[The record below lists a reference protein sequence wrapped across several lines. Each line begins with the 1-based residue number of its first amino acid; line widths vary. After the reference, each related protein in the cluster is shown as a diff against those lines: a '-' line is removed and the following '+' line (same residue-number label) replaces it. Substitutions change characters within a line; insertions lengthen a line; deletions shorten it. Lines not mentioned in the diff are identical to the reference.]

1 MSNSNISELLSM
13 TEAGKISGYHPDYL
27 SSLARQGKINA
38 KKVGRNWLIS
48 RKALSAF
55 LGEEDFEAQPI
66 EGGERVSETV
76 EQNVSALLAKLEAG
90 IQEKKFEKHAEVLG
104 TQLGQVRSQLIYSH
118 QLALREINKV
128 HRLLPLR
135 ESVGE
140 VHPSFGRKYSSRR
153 QLGLALLIALVF
165 ILMIGLVL
173 SFVLS

>member
-1 MSNSNISELLSM
+1 MTNSNISELLSM

-55 LGEEDFEAQPI
+55 LGEEDLESQPI
-66 EGGERVSETV
+66 EGVERVSETV

-90 IQEKKFEKHAEVLG
+90 IKEKKFEKHAEVLG
-104 TQLGQVRSQLIYSH
+104 TQLTQVRSQLIYSH

-128 HRLLPLR
+128 HRLLPLH
-135 ESVGE
+135 ETSAE
-140 VHPSFGRKYSSRR
+140 VHPSFGRKYSSRS
-153 QLGLALLIALVF
+153 QLRIALLVALVC
-165 ILMIGLVL
+165 ISVVGLVL
-173 SFVLS
+173 FIVFS